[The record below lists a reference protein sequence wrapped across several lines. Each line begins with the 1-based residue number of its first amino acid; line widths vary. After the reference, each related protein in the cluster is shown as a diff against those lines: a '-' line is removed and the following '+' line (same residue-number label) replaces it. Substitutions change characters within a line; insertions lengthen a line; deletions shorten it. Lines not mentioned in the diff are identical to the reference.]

1 MRETILLLEST
12 LQRSNW
18 KARNIHVFNCNLNK
32 KRLEKA
38 QFEELHVVEKKPD
51 GEEIKVVTEQKAEEW
66 ELEFVLGRKEN
77 N

>member
-1 MRETILLLEST
+1 M
-12 LQRSNW
+12 QRSNW
-18 KARNIHVFNCNLNK
+18 KARNLHVFICNLNK